1 MKKFRDY
8 LTEETLSVADALR
21 ILNIDSSEFTAD
33 ELKVAYKKAAIANHP
48 DKGGDLE
55 SMKKINAAYD
65 RLKGITGRIASA
77 TANRNW
83 WKEVQKK
90 DADFVHAALE
100 NVKRAIKIDAF
111 KEHFEKIFGEKFTAT
126 MDVVDR
132 TNASFSAH
140 ASVKLHFEN
149 RDKTTVIDLSISINS
164 AERQNTGLAAGNQS
178 DIAVYVYPQIYHDRR
193 TIKLT
198 QSRYSKEGDYEALR
212 NPEKIFPTAKLAK
225 KKDVKA
231 RGKFMKKDAL
241 AAFQRELGA
250 TFFDTFVK
258 IPLPKVEGKDSHV
271 LLYRTTWGSYATYG
285 TNGIYV
291 NNRRVEGLAAMS
303 IIESREIISWFVD
316 QLKELQKLSD
326 VKEVQTAMR
335 MLGQYYKDNLK
346 KIDPSVV

>member
-8 LTEETLSVADALR
+8 LTESTLSVADALR
-21 ILNIDSSEFTAD
+21 ILSLDSADLTAD
-33 ELKVAYKKAAIANHP
+33 GLKVAYKKAAVANHP

-65 RLKGITGRIASA
+65 RLKGVTGRIAGA
-77 TANRNW
+77 TIDKNW
-83 WKEVQKK
+83 WKKVQEK
-90 DADFVHAALE
+90 DAAFVRAALE
-100 NVKRAIKIDAF
+100 NVKRAVKVDAF
-111 KEHFEKIFGEKFTAT
+111 KEHFEKIFGETFTAT
-126 MDVVDR
+126 MDVEDR
-132 TNASFSAH
+132 TSGSFSAH
-140 ASVKLHFEN
+140 ASIRLQFEN
-149 RDKTTVIDLSISINS
+149 RDKTTVISLSISINS
-164 AERQNTGLAAGNQS
+164 SERQNTGLAAGDQNE
-178 DIAVYVYPQIYHDRR
+178 IAVYVYPAIYHDRR

-231 RGKFMKKDAL
+231 RGKFSKKDAL

-250 TFFDTFVK
+250 KFFDTFVK

-291 NNRRVEGLAAMS
+291 SNRRVEGLAAMS

-326 VKEVQTAMR
+326 VKDVQTAMR